1 MGGVCKSRNY
11 GFICI
16 YKLFFF
22 RPFRLTMTP
31 ILMDLRHVTSRFGL
45 TPLTEDRSVL
55 AGLPRL
61 QSNRLEY

>member
-1 MGGVCKSRNY
+1 
-11 GFICI
+11 
-16 YKLFFF
+16 
-22 RPFRLTMTP
+22 MTP